1 MLPVLSLNMEA
12 PPTPEEEGVGRAP
25 EVSPLKLLALLDKAK
40 AFPLLKA
47 QQPESVADVGF
58 TTYDGKP
65 LVSDFNDYEIQIE
78 QAFRFNAEDTLVFRV
93 AITNKIDAPLIYQPD
108 SFALRAGNRLYP
120 QSISDADGTVPP
132 KGRSIVYFA
141 VTGTPDGGRNNLSL
155 KNQFTVLVTRLSP
168 PPPVVT
174 VTNAPRASH
183 SSTQRPAMKP
193 RDFLNFFKT
202 KSGRLVAFAALF
214 AGGLIIFSVIR
225 KHHTAPEDAIAVT
238 PLATNNVGGKPQVVQ
253 SVVRPM
259 QAFHPPPPKSEPTT
273 RQRRQPASTCISPPQ
288 SFAGG
293 SRARRNRSRPSVCL
307 PTARREFAQ
316 PKKLSAVYAPFGRL
330 IPCETV
336 ITVDSASIQTPI
348 VGLVT
353 ENVYFGGK
361 LVIPA
366 GTEVHGMAQT
376 DHQRERIASSTSWT
390 LVWQNGE
397 EMRIKAI
404 ALDREFDNSTN
415 QSGWAI
421 TDGSAGLRGEIIKS
435 DNLADIKLFA
445 ATFLSGAASA
455 LTEKQQT
462 IFGPINSPTLNN
474 APFAGAQ
481 AVLQTYAQ
489 QILDSIQKNGFYVRV
504 PSGKQFYLYVLQTID
519 RADATFGGAAS
530 VEEKDEQPATTPKR

>member
-1 MLPVLSLNMEA
+1 
-12 PPTPEEEGVGRAP
+12 
-25 EVSPLKLLALLDKAK
+25 
-40 AFPLLKA
+40 
-47 QQPESVADVGF
+47 
-58 TTYDGKP
+58 
-65 LVSDFNDYEIQIE
+65 
-78 QAFRFNAEDTLVFRV
+78 
-93 AITNKIDAPLIYQPD
+93 
-108 SFALRAGNRLYP
+108 
-120 QSISDADGTVPP
+120 
-132 KGRSIVYFA
+132 
-141 VTGTPDGGRNNLSL
+141 
-155 KNQFTVLVTRLSP
+155 
-168 PPPVVT
+168 
-174 VTNAPRASH
+174 
-183 SSTQRPAMKP
+183 MKP

-214 AGGLIIFSVIR
+214 AGGLIIFGVIR

-253 SVVRPM
+253 SIVRPM
-259 QAFHPPPPKSEPTT
+259 QAFHPPLPKSEPTPAAAQPAYGSSPSQSFTVT
-273 RQRRQPASTCISPPQ
+273 RQAETIPPISLFADST
-288 SFAGG
+288 AGV
-293 SRARRNRSRPSVCL
+293 P
-307 PTARREFAQ
+307 Q

-336 ITVDSASIQTPI
+336 TTVDSASIQTPI
-348 VGLVT
+348 VGFVT
-353 ENVYFGGK
+353 ENVYFGGR
-361 LVIPA
+361 LIIPA

-376 DHQRERIASSTSWT
+376 DRQRERIAGNTSWT
-390 LVWQNGE
+390 FVWQNGE
-397 EMRIKAI
+397 EMRIRAI

-462 IFGPINSPTLNN
+462 VFGPINSPTLNN

-481 AVLQTYAQ
+481 SVLQTYAQ

-504 PSGKQFYLYVLQTID
+504 PSGKQFYLYVLQTLD
-519 RADATFGGAAS
+519 RADATFGGTGL